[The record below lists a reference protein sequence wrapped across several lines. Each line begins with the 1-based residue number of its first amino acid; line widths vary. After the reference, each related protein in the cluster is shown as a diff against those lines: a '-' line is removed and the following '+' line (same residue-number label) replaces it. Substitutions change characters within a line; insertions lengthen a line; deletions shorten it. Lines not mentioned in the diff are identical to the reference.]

1 MRVSISSDLST
12 LLRKGAW
19 RAVGSLGIKVATA
32 GLTYLTFVVLAR
44 TMTQVEYGHFAFG
57 LALATVLAVAA
68 AFGQPNAILRFWSES
83 QAAGKPQEAT
93 QAVRSGTTLIALA
106 ALAISIVLCAGVF
119 AVTGTVT
126 LSDTT
131 THFYGAAFLILPMAL
146 AEYNSSAL
154 RAQGSLWTA
163 LLPRDILW
171 RLAMPAAT
179 VALFAAGVIL
189 SGADALALYS
199 ALLVGSL
206 VLQYW
211 VAHRQGYE
219 LRAGWGGT
227 AQYLRERGSI
237 GAWLLLGALI
247 ESAALNADVVLVG
260 LMAGLESSALYFNA
274 MRTAGLMTLISY
286 AIVLVMAPVITR
298 HYYAGDRFQTQLVT
312 AAGAWAGFAFAVCT
326 FGLFVLFGEPILS
339 LFGPVYG
346 DAHLVLV
353 LLSAGLLVDAATG
366 PTLTL
371 MTTTGQE
378 RVFAYSLGA
387 VTLVSLVIQALVLPT
402 YGLVGVA
409 AVNMIARLVSQV
421 FMAFWCI
428 AKVGVD
434 PTIFGV
440 LRLRGMGRQ
449 LQSSQ

>member
-1 MRVSISSDLST
+1 MRLSIPSDLSA
-12 LLRKGAW
+12 LLRRGFW
-19 RAVGSLGIKVATA
+19 RAGASLGIKVATA

-44 TMTQVEYGHFAFG
+44 TMTQAEYGHLAFG

-83 QAAGKPQEAT
+83 QAAGRPQDAL
-93 QAVRSGTTLIALA
+93 QAVRSGTTLIGLA
-106 ALAISIVLCAGVF
+106 ALAITALLSIVVF
-119 AVTGTVT
+119 VVTGTVT
-126 LSDTT
+126 LTDTT
-131 THFYGAAFLILPMAL
+131 THFYGAAFLVLPMAL
-146 AEYNSSAL
+146 AEFNSAAL

-179 VALFAAGVIL
+179 IALFALGIVL

-199 ALLVGSL
+199 GLLFGTL
-206 VLQYW
+206 ALQYGL
-211 VAHRQGYE
+211 ARRRGYE
-219 LRAGWGGT
+219 LRAGWAGT
-227 AQYLRERGSI
+227 AQYWRERGGISR
-237 GAWLLLGALI
+237 WLLLGALI

-274 MRTAGLMTLISY
+274 LRTAGLMTLISY

-298 HYYAGDRFQTQLVT
+298 HYYAGDRFKTQLVT
-312 AAGAWAGFAFAVCT
+312 AAGAWGGFVFAVCT
-326 FGLFVLFGEPILS
+326 FGLFVLFGSPILS

-346 DAHLVLV
+346 DAHLILV
-353 LLSAGLLVDAATG
+353 LLSAGLLIDAATG

-378 RVFAYSLGA
+378 RVFVYALGA
-387 VTLVSLVIQALVLPT
+387 ITLASLVVQALILPA

-421 FMAFWCI
+421 FMALWCI

-440 LRLRGMGRQ
+440 LRLRGMNRHAQ
-449 LQSSQ
+449 PQ